1 MIKNTL
7 IFLAVITLLI
17 TSCTKRNDRKIDV
30 SEIELNIEIKRLDK
44 DIFEIDLGNAPQAV
58 SDLINKYGEFFELYN
73 ARVINLGNPY
83 SNTYP
88 EILTGF
94 VTDYTMNKV
103 YKKTMEVFPDLNI
116 LESELEDVF
125 KRYKYYFPEKNVPA
139 FYTYI
144 GGFNQS
150 IVVSDSILGI
160 GIDKYLGSDC
170 VFYDRLGIANYLQ
183 YNMIPEMI
191 SLDAVKA
198 WILTEFDYNDSVDN
212 VVNNMIYHGKIQYFL
227 DVMFPETTDSLKYGF
242 SGDEI
247 QWCINNEK
255 QMWDFLIDQKMLFST
270 DYMMINKLINPAPFT
285 AGFPSGSPGRASVW
299 LGCNIVEAYMNKHSE
314 VSIKDLM
321 LENDYQKILSESRY
335 EP

>member
-1 MIKNTL
+1 MIKKGL
-7 IFLAVITLLI
+7 MFFVIVASLLA
-17 TSCTKRNDRKIDV
+17 SCKKRGNQDV
-30 SEIELNIEIKRLDK
+30 DISEIEINIEIKRLDK
-44 DIFEIDLGNAPQAV
+44 DIFEIDLGNVPEGV
-58 SDLINKYGEFFELYN
+58 GDLINKYGEFFELYN
-73 ARVINLGNPY
+73 NRVINLGNPY
-83 SNTYP
+83 SNTYSD
-88 EILTGF
+88 ILTGF

-103 YKKTMEVFPDLNI
+103 YKKTMEVYPDLNI
-116 LESELEDVF
+116 LEFELENGF
-125 KRYKYYFPEKNVPA
+125 KRYKYYFPEKIVPA

-170 VFYDRLGIANYLQ
+170 VFYDRLGIANYMQ
-183 YNMIPEMI
+183 HNMIPEMI
-191 SLDAVKA
+191 PLDAVKA
-198 WILTEFDYNDSVDN
+198 WALTEFDYNDSVDN

-227 DVMFPETTDSLKYGF
+227 DVMFPETTDSIKYGF

-285 AGFPSGSPGRASVW
+285 AGFPNESPGRATVW